1 MKCLNCGTEYEG
13 KFCPECGQSAKTGR
27 FTMKFIMENMATA
40 VLGRDGSI
48 WFTIKSLFTRPGEM
62 IMDNLNGKRKKY
74 FSPFPMLFMVLA
86 LFILI
91 TTITNSSNIDK
102 MQNSDYVT
110 DQPVDASTDEVFSRE
125 SKHIVADFTKLYY
138 SHYTLATLLTLP
150 LAVVAA
156 RACYGRNNRKR
167 YYWAE
172 YAITVVYAMVIVF
185 LFRCLVNLLYP
196 ISPLTMTRIDIAG
209 TPLISIIAYT
219 VCFRKMLG
227 FSVAKTAWRSILT
240 ELLYNLML
248 LVLIL
253 FLAVILA
260 VYLALK
266 Y

>member
-27 FTMKFIMENMATA
+27 FTMKFIVENMATA

-91 TTITNSSNIDK
+91 TSITNSSTINKIQK
-102 MQNSDYVT
+102 SDYVT
-110 DQPVDASTDEVFSRE
+110 DPPVDASTDEAFSHE
-125 SKHIVADFTKLYY
+125 SKRIVADFTKLYY
-138 SHYTLATLLTLP
+138 SHYTLSTLLTLP

-156 RACYGRNNRKR
+156 RACYGRKNRKR

-172 YAITVVYAMVIVF
+172 YAITVVYATAMVF
-185 LFRCLVNLLYP
+185 LFRCLVHLLYP
-196 ISPLTMTRIDIAG
+196 ISPLIMTRIDIAG

-240 ELLYNLML
+240 ELLYNAML
-248 LVLIL
+248 LILIL
-253 FLAVILA
+253 FIAVILA